1 MPLLKN
7 IEKYKQLHSL
17 IKKQATG
24 NAKELAYKMGITE
37 RQVYNYI
44 QELRDLDIPI
54 RYDTI
59 HSTYYYEKPVHFEF
73 FFGVLPLTGSE
84 LSKTEGGTLC
94 FWEDAK
100 IITSLKF
107 YFSD

>member
-1 MPLLKN
+1 MTLLKN
-7 IEKYKQLHSL
+7 VQRYKQLHSL
-17 IKKQATG
+17 IKRGATG

-54 RYDTI
+54 QYDTV

-73 FFGVLPLTGSE
+73 FFGVLPLSDTE
-84 LSKTEGGTLC
+84 LNQTEGGSIY
-94 FWEDAK
+94 FWEDVK
-100 IITSLKF
+100 NNCLTEILF
-107 YFSD
+107 Q